1 MAVRVTSGP
10 YKVSDERKKR
20 KTHSNTFKTN
30 CANIAGRTELLSER
44 LRVERL
50 SAKWGALLFYFLVYF
65 ELFRRRIRFKPLG
78 TGLGSHALPFS
89 VGTRGTSGNENFYSL
104 NRVKMCGVCL
114 LRRIFFV

>member
-10 YKVSDERKKR
+10 YKVTREKKR

-50 SAKWGALLFYFLVYF
+50 SANRGLLVSSCILSSLGGAIGLSRSG
-65 ELFRRRIRFKPLG
+65 RRRSRFACIARFCSQRNEKIRNHFQ
-78 TGLGSHALPFS
+78 
-89 VGTRGTSGNENFYSL
+89 
-104 NRVKMCGVCL
+104 NRLKMCETFSRG
-114 LRRIFFV
+114 IF

>member
-50 SAKWGALLFYFLVYF
+50 STTLINFLVYF
-65 ELFRRRIRFKPLG
+65 KLFTRSVLFKPLG
-78 TGLGSHALPFS
+78 KTTLSALRF
-89 VGTRGTSGNENFYSL
+89 TANYAE
-104 NRVKMCGVCL
+104 K
-114 LRRIFFV
+114 